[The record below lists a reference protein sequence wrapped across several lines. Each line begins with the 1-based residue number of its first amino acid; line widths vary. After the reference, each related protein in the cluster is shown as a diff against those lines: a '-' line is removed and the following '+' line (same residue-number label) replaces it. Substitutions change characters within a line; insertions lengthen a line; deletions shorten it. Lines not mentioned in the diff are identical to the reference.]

1 MVEVS
6 KWNCLK
12 TWLPNSLGR
21 VPAQQPLEDEFA
33 DMLEN
38 VFGGPLVSLPKPSC
52 FDGGRR
58 GRAGVA
64 DCDWQVAVEKITG
77 SMR

>member
-38 VFGGPLVSLPKPSC
+38 VFGGPLVSLPKPVALTEDVGTCRSC
-52 FDGGRR
+52 GLRL
-58 GRAGVA
+58 AG
-64 DCDWQVAVEKITG
+64 C
-77 SMR
+77 S